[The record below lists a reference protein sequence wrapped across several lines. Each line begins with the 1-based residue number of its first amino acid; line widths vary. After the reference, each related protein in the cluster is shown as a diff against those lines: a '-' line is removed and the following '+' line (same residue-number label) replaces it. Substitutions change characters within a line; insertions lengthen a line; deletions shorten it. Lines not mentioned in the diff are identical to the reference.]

1 MRPGT
6 GWSRP
11 AREMFLVAVRLANFP
26 ESDLRVEIF
35 REQIARDRA
44 TVQERHVLAAM
55 DRLYR
60 RG

>member
-1 MRPGT
+1 
-6 GWSRP
+6 
-11 AREMFLVAVRLANFP
+11 MFLVAVRLADFP
-26 ESDLRVEIF
+26 RHDLLGEIL
-35 REQIARDRA
+35 RDQIARDRA